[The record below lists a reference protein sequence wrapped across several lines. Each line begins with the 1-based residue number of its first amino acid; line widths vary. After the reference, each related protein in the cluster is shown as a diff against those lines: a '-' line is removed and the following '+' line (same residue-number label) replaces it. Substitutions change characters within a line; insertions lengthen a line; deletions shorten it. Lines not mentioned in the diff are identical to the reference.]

1 MDVTLEHQIQQVA
14 QEIKDAHGSLDL
26 LVNCSAMLHPS
37 GRGETSL
44 KQVQTE
50 VCKTKSPFD
59 VYFFLMVL
67 WLAFIMMCNTNLQD
81 VDSTLRL
88 NCIAPLIVVKNFLPL
103 LQNGNCRF
111 QHAEK
116 NVAVSGIVVN
126 MSAKVGSITDNG

>member
-59 VYFFLMVL
+59 VYFFPYGFMVSVH
-67 WLAFIMMCNTNLQD
+67 ND
-81 VDSTLRL
+81 VQYKSPG
-88 NCIAPLIVVKNFLPL
+88 C
-103 LQNGNCRF
+103 
-111 QHAEK
+111 
-116 NVAVSGIVVN
+116 
-126 MSAKVGSITDNG
+126 

>member
-50 VCKTKSPFD
+50 VCKT
-59 VYFFLMVL
+59 
-67 WLAFIMMCNTNLQD
+67 
-81 VDSTLRL
+81 
-88 NCIAPLIVVKNFLPL
+88 
-103 LQNGNCRF
+103 
-111 QHAEK
+111 
-116 NVAVSGIVVN
+116 
-126 MSAKVGSITDNG
+126 